1 MLSRTAW
8 VGLVAVG
15 ICLAGLGAAA
25 ANPPL
30 GAGFGAHG
38 RFPHHDGPIARLIM
52 GKIGRLMVLKSELGV
67 TDEQR
72 GKLRE
77 IGLSHR
83 SEAGPAIA
91 KVSASFRGL
100 RDAVLADDADEAS
113 IRTAADAH
121 GKAVGDL
128 AVVLSKMAKEGR
140 EVLTEDQRTQIKS
153 FIAQNDAAADKL
165 HQEMK
170 AKFEKK

>member
-8 VGLVAVG
+8 VSLVAVG
-15 ICLAGLGAAA
+15 VCVAGLGAAA
-25 ANPPL
+25 ANSHH
-30 GAGFGAHG
+30 GGGFGMRGH
-38 RFPHHDGPIARLIM
+38 FPGHDGPIARLIM

-72 GKLRE
+72 DKLRE

-100 RDAVLADDADEAS
+100 RDAVLAESGDEAA
-113 IRTAADAH
+113 IRKAADDH

-140 EVLTEDQRTQIKS
+140 EVLTEDQRGQIKS

-170 AKFEKK
+170 AKLEKK